1 MSAARRL
8 PPYGR
13 ELVAARRAGVV
24 PNVHLMVG
32 PRAWAR
38 AALRHPPNVLALPPG
53 DSPADFDWRC
63 CAGLGVTVQAAE
75 EADPERL
82 ALLIHYLLQA
92 GTVLVA
98 AIYCDGPLVRLEYF
112 RPEVRRHAA

>member
-24 PNVHLMVG
+24 PNVYLMVG

-38 AALRHPPNVLALPPG
+38 AALRHPPNVLVLPPG

-63 CAGLGVTVQAAE
+63 CARLDITVQATE
-75 EADPERL
+75 EPDADRL
-82 ALLIHYLLQA
+82 ALLVHCLKRA
-92 GTVLVA
+92 GATLVA
-98 AIYCDGPLVRLEYF
+98 AIYRDGPLIRVEYF
-112 RPEVRRHAA
+112 RPEAIHRVA